1 MNRLEFLKEMKNSLF
16 KTVQSACAPIVE
28 EKIEKLDRS
37 IDVLTQLQWWH
48 VTNEARDTKTI
59 ETKYIDGQSILVVH
73 EQKTI
78 RAFNGTCP
86 SCSHLLH
93 VFQLDFACK
102 CMNCD
107 EDFSLTSTE
116 KASLQ
121 EYPLKK
127 REDGYYVGLTKRS
140 SF

>member
-28 EKIEKLDRS
+28 DKIEKLDRS
-37 IDVLTQLQWWH
+37 IDVLAQLQWWH
-48 VTNEARDTKTI
+48 VTNEAYDTKTI
-59 ETKYIDGQSILVVH
+59 ETKYIDGQSVLVVH
-73 EQKTI
+73 EQNTI
-78 RAFNGTCP
+78 RAFSGSCP

-107 EDFSLTSTE
+107 QDFQLTSTE

-127 REDGYYVGLTKRS
+127 REDGYYVGLNKRS
-140 SF
+140 LF

>member
-1 MNRLEFLKEMKNSLF
+1 MNRLEFLKEMTNSLF

-28 EKIEKLDRS
+28 EKIDKLDRS

-48 VTNEARDTKTI
+48 VTNEAQDTKTI
-59 ETKYIDGQSILVVH
+59 ETKYIDGQSVLVVH

-78 RAFNGTCP
+78 RAFSGLCP

-102 CMNCD
+102 CMHCD
-107 EDFSLTSTE
+107 EHFTLTNDE
-116 KASLQ
+116 FGSLQ

-127 REDGYYVGLTKRS
+127 REDGYYVGLNKRS
-140 SF
+140 LF

>member
-28 EKIEKLDRS
+28 DKMEKLDRS
-37 IDVLTQLQWWH
+37 IDVLSQMKWWH
-48 VTNEARDTKTI
+48 VTNEVNATKTI
-59 ETKYIDGQSILVVH
+59 ETKYIDGQSLLLVH
-73 EQKTI
+73 EQQTI
-78 RAFNGTCP
+78 RAFSGTCP